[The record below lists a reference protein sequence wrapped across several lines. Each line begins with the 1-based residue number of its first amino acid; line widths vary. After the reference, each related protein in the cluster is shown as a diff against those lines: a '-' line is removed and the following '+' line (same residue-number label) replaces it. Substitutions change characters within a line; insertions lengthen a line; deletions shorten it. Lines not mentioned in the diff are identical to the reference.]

1 MKILIASMPYTD
13 YLNTLLAIKRIL
25 MAKGHKV
32 ARNLINVSVLVALLG
47 GRPAIAQSVES
58 AGSSARSANA
68 TVPLS
73 LTQSTRLIGA
83 PVLGHRQPHARD
95 VPLENADDLDHIG
108 EEDAAI
114 DRKLQICRGC

>member
-1 MKILIASMPYTD
+1 MKIPIASMPYTD
-13 YLNTLLAIKRIL
+13 YLNTLLAITRIL

-83 PVLGHRQPHARD
+83 PVGHRQPHARD

>member
-1 MKILIASMPYTD
+1 MKILVASMPSTD
-13 YLNTLLAIKRIL
+13 YLNPLLAITRIL

-32 ARNLINVSVLVALLG
+32 ARNLINVAVLVALLG
-47 GRPAIAQSVES
+47 GRPAIAQSAGS

-73 LTQSTRLIGA
+73 LTQSTRSIGA
-83 PVLGHRQPHARD
+83 PVGHRQPHARD
-95 VPLENADDLDHIG
+95 VPLENADDLKHIG

-114 DRKLQICRGC
+114 DRQLQICRGC